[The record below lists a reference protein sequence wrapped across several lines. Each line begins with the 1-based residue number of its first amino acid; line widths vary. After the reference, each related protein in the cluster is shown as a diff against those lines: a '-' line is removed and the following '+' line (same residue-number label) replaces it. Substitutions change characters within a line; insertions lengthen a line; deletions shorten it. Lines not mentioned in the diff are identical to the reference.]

1 MKLGLLRFVYK
12 GLLTGMPFLTY
23 NILKQSTF
31 NAPLDVKPYSTYL
44 NFRLDNEQVNYLSNY
59 VNKFTNNLT
68 IVPIEL
74 YPDTPEEY
82 MLSVNIYNCTSP
94 LFLNDGKEITRCEI
108 NTYVKDNNNN
118 FGTLIIDYL
127 SNEISMDPV
136 NVIKFKDNIKF
147 QNNDIYKIINCKSII
162 ENIDLKLNF
171 TTFYDFRSN
180 ISDKL
185 IKYTDRVFYKNGIMD
200 KVYYDSTLT
209 HAKVRSPYI
218 FNNLT
223 FNYKGL
229 NFTKLDSIFYFTN
242 KLNFI
247 GGMWANIFD

>member
-1 MKLGLLRFVYK
+1 ML
-12 GLLTGMPFLTY
+12 
-23 NILKQSTF
+23 
-31 NAPLDVKPYSTYL
+31 
-44 NFRLDNEQVNYLSNY
+44 FRS
-59 VNKFTNNLT
+59 

-94 LFLNDGKEITRCEI
+94 LFLNDEKEVTRCEI

-118 FGTLIIDYL
+118 YGTLIVDYL

-147 QNNDIYKIINCKSII
+147 QNVDIYKVINCKSIM
-162 ENIDLKLNF
+162 ESIDLKLNF
-171 TTFYDFRSN
+171 TTIYDFDNKISN
-180 ISDKL
+180 KL
-185 IKYTDRVFYKNGIMD
+185 VRYTDRVFYKNGIMD

-209 HAKVRSPYI
+209 DAEVRSPLI

-229 NFTKLDSIFYFTN
+229 NFTELDSIFYFTN

>member
-31 NAPLDVKPYSTYL
+31 NAPLDVKPFSTYL
-44 NFRLDNEQVNYLSNY
+44 NFKLDTDQVDYLSNY

-68 IVPIEL
+68 LVPIQL
-74 YPDTPEEY
+74 YPNTPEEY

-94 LFLNDGKEITRCEI
+94 LFLNDEKEITRCEI
-108 NTYVKDNNNN
+108 NTYVKDNNDNY
-118 FGTLIIDYL
+118 GTLIVDYL

-147 QNNDIYKIINCKSII
+147 SNNDIYKTIDCKSKI

-171 TTFYDFRSN
+171 TTFYDYSN
-180 ISDKL
+180 KISDKL
-185 IKYTDRVFYKNGIMD
+185 VKYTDRVFYKNGIMD

-209 HAKVRSPYI
+209 DATVRSPLIY
-218 FNNLT
+218 NNLT

-229 NFTKLDSIFYFTN
+229 KFTELDSIFYFTN